1 MFLVNSRL
9 GHFSAPYRS
18 RVRFSRSYAVNL
30 PSSLAMIH
38 SSTLG
43 YSPHPPVSVYG
54 TGRDALDGRM
64 IFSQVCLPALSAL
77 PKLCGTV
84 GFQSPYALQRGLPS
98 PRGCVTPRS
107 HAPLH
112 HECRNINR
120 LAIRFASRLLLR
132 SRLTLI
138 RLTLFRKPG
147 VFGVNISI
155 FIVVTYAYIFFSRR
169 SSKPRGSPSTLTGM
183 LPYHACCHASKASAA
198 VLMPA
203 HHPCNSARPVSCYAL
218 FE

>member
-9 GHFSAPYRS
+9 GHFSAPYS
-18 RVRFSRSYAVNL
+18 RRVPFSRSYGVNL

-43 YSPHPPVSVYG
+43 SSPHPPVSVYG

-155 FIVVTYAYIFFSRR
+155 FIVVTYAYIFFSDR

-183 LPYHACCHASKASAA
+183 LPYHAHCCASVASAA
-198 VLMPA
+198 VLMPV
-203 HHPCNSARPVSCYAL
+203 HHPRVTARLVSCYAL

>member
-1 MFLVNSRL
+1 
-9 GHFSAPYRS
+9 
-18 RVRFSRSYAVNL
+18 
-30 PSSLAMIH
+30 MIH

-43 YSPHPPVSVYG
+43 FSPHPPVSVYG
-54 TGRDALDGRM
+54 TGPDALDDRV
-64 IFSQVCLPALSAL
+64 IFLQVCLPALSAP
-77 PKLCGTV
+77 PKLRGTV
-84 GFQSPYALQRGLPS
+84 GFQSPYVLQRAIPS
-98 PRGCVTPRS
+98 ARGCVTSRS
-107 HAPLH
+107 HTLLH

-120 LAIRFASRLLLR
+120 LAIGFASRLLLR

-155 FIVVTYAYIFFSRR
+155 FIVVTYAYIFFSNR
-169 SSKPRGSPSTLTGM
+169 SSNPHESPSTLVGM
-183 LPYHACCHASKASAA
+183 LPYHAPCDASLASAA
-198 VLMPA
+198 VLMPG

>member
-183 LPYHACCHASKASAA
+183 LPYHAC
-198 VLMPA
+198 
-203 HHPCNSARPVSCYAL
+203 
-218 FE
+218 

>member
-9 GHFSAPYRS
+9 GHFSAPTS
-18 RVRFSRSYAVNL
+18 LWVPFSRSYGVNL

-43 YSPHPPVSVYG
+43 SSPHPPVSVYG
-54 TGRDALDGRM
+54 TGRDALDGHM
-64 IFSQVCLPALSAL
+64 IFSQVCLPALSAP
-77 PKLCGTV
+77 PKLRGTV

-112 HECRNINR
+112 HECRNVDR
-120 LAIRFASRLLLR
+120 LAITCAFRLPLR

-138 RLTLFRKPG
+138 RLTLFRKPW
-147 VFGVNISI
+147 VFGVIISI
-155 FIVVTYAYIFFSRR
+155 IIVVTYAYIFFSAR
-169 SSKPRGSPSTLTGM
+169 SSMTHVTPSTLTGM
-183 LPYHACCHASKASAA
+183 LPYHAYRYASVASAA

-203 HHPCNSARPVSCYAL
+203 HHPRNSARLVSCYAL

>member
-107 HAPLH
+107 HAPP
-112 HECRNINR
+112 
-120 LAIRFASRLLLR
+120 
-132 SRLTLI
+132 RLTLI

-183 LPYHACCHASKASAA
+183 LPYHAC
-198 VLMPA
+198 
-203 HHPCNSARPVSCYAL
+203 
-218 FE
+218 

>member
-9 GHFSAPYRS
+9 GHFSAPYS
-18 RVRFSRSYAVNL
+18 RRVPFSRSYGVNL

-43 YSPHPPVSVYG
+43 SSPHPPVSVYG

-120 LAIRFASRLLLR
+120 LFNVVQETWGFRCEYFHIHCRYLCLHFLFQTLQQTSRFTFNADWNAPLPRMLTRVQSFGGSLDARSSSMQLRSTSELLR
-132 SRLTLI
+132 TL
-138 RLTLFRKPG
+138 
-147 VFGVNISI
+147 
-155 FIVVTYAYIFFSRR
+155 
-169 SSKPRGSPSTLTGM
+169 
-183 LPYHACCHASKASAA
+183 
-198 VLMPA
+198 
-203 HHPCNSARPVSCYAL
+203 
-218 FE
+218 